1 MKKKILFTMLSL
13 FLLGISACKKLED
26 FGDTNNNPAGI
37 SQPVLAALLSN
48 VESGIGGYAASTRAG
63 LYGQYFSETQYT
75 DVSLY
80 STPQLAFVGEYAG
93 ALTDLQIIID
103 KNESNNQVQ
112 VAKILQQ
119 YIYWTITNRWGDVP
133 YSEALKALEKPNPKY
148 DAQEDIY
155 KGMLATLTAAVAAFD
170 ATSTIKGD
178 LIFKGDVPSWKRAAN
193 SMRLLM
199 AIQLSKRYPAA
210 GDYAALQ
217 FNAALADPGGYIATN
232 AQNMVLDFPGGNYKS
247 SWYNLYD
254 GRKDY
259 GESKTMTDLMASLG
273 DTRQNEFGGANQ
285 DPTAPDAELTS
296 NVGVPYGVKRAT
308 AEAFTSANTNWARI
322 LRGDLRKTDSDVM
335 IISAAEIAL
344 VRAEAADLGWTA
356 EDLTTVYNAG
366 IALSFAQWGETQPL
380 GYETQ
385 GAVLLG
391 APGTAANIEKIAT
404 QRYIASYPDGLQA
417 WNIWR
422 KTGFPVLVP
431 APDATS
437 SPKVIPRRY
446 TYAADEYS
454 SNKASVEAAVALITG
469 GDKQDSKVWWDN

>member
-1 MKKKILFTMLSL
+1 
-13 FLLGISACKKLED
+13 
-26 FGDTNNNPAGI
+26 
-37 SQPVLAALLSN
+37 
-48 VESGIGGYAASTRAG
+48 
-63 LYGQYFSETQYT
+63 
-75 DVSLY
+75 
-80 STPQLAFVGEYAG
+80 
-93 ALTDLQIIID
+93 
-103 KNESNNQVQ
+103 
-112 VAKILQQ
+112 
-119 YIYWTITNRWGDVP
+119 
-133 YSEALKALEKPNPKY
+133 
-148 DAQEDIY
+148 
-155 KGMLATLTAAVAAFD
+155 
-170 ATSTIKGD
+170 
-178 LIFKGDVPSWKRAAN
+178 
-193 SMRLLM
+193 
-199 AIQLSKRYPAA
+199 
-210 GDYAALQ
+210 
-217 FNAALADPGGYIATN
+217 
-232 AQNMVLDFPGGNYKS
+232 
-247 SWYNLYD
+247 
-254 GRKDY
+254 
-259 GESKTMTDLMASLG
+259 
-273 DTRQNEFGGANQ
+273 
-285 DPTAPDAELTS
+285 
-296 NVGVPYGVKRAT
+296 VPYGVKRAT

-366 IALSFAQWGETQPL
+366 ITISFAQWGETQPL

-385 GAVLLG
+385 GAVVLG
-391 APGTAANIEKIAT
+391 VAGTAANVEKIAT